1 MHKICN
7 PYTMSGNHL
16 KILYLSLILSVLHIH
31 HVRAQE
37 TWDWKKCIDYALEN
51 NLQLKQSDLNIDL
64 QQVNLK
70 QYKYNFTPNISAS
83 TNYNIRFGN
92 NYDFYTS
99 QYKKQ
104 AINYQDYSLNIVQP
118 VFDGLAYKHNIEKTN
133 IDIQTLKLDEEVLK
147 TNIQLQILI
156 AFLNIMNAQEQ
167 LTQAQNQ
174 YAQTQE
180 QYQQVKDMIEAGT
193 SAEKNLVDVEAQL
206 TNEDLAISQVN
217 NQLMLAYLNLKQIM
231 QLDLSKDIKIKTPKL
246 PDDIMIAAPAALG
259 NIYQAAL
266 GIRPEIK
273 SAELKIESSKKAV
286 DIAKTAYY
294 PSLKFVSNINT
305 FMSTQ
310 NKNTQQYLTGNTTAV
325 GFVEGTF
332 QRVLIPESGYK
343 QSKIPYFK
351 QLNQNLNYALGLS
364 LDIPIFSQYRV
375 QTSIKQAQIQT
386 QVASFQKQMEEQTLY
401 NTIAQA
407 YLKTL
412 ASIDNYHA
420 AKKNFETAQKSY
432 EYAMERWDAGMINLL
447 ETNIAKTNLLNA
459 ESKFIQTKY
468 EYLFNSKVLDFYQ
481 GKKIE
486 L

>member
-1 MHKICN
+1 
-7 PYTMSGNHL
+7 
-16 KILYLSLILSVLHIH
+16 
-31 HVRAQE
+31 
-37 TWDWKKCIDYALEN
+37 
-51 NLQLKQSDLNIDL
+51 
-64 QQVNLK
+64 
-70 QYKYNFTPNISAS
+70 
-83 TNYNIRFGN
+83 
-92 NYDFYTS
+92 
-99 QYKKQ
+99 
-104 AINYQDYSLNIVQP
+104 
-118 VFDGLAYKHNIEKTN
+118 
-133 IDIQTLKLDEEVLK
+133 
-147 TNIQLQILI
+147 
-156 AFLNIMNAQEQ
+156 MNAQEQ

-375 QTSIKQAQIQT
+375 QTSIKQAQLQT
-386 QVASFQKQMEEQTLY
+386 LVANFQKQIEEQTLY

-432 EYAMERWDAGMINLL
+432 DFAMERWDAGMINLL